1 MALRDLL
8 LFGIV
13 FGAIPFILR
22 RPWIGVLMW
31 VWIGVMNPHR
41 LSWGI
46 AYSFPMAQ
54 VIAAVTLVALVFSR
68 EPLRL
73 KGGFAAVALASFLL
87 WTCVTTLFALAP
99 GSAQLMLERVLK
111 IQLFTFVAL
120 LVLYKRIHVVALIWV
135 LVLSIGYYS
144 VKGGLFTLL
153 TGGIHRVWGPAD
165 SFIMDNNA
173 LAVAV
178 TITLPLWAYLFIVHR
193 QRWLRIAIAGALLLS
208 AVSVLGSQ
216 SRGALLAIGATALY
230 LWLQSRGKKVAVGIV
245 LIVAGILLVSFM
257 PDTWTERMLTMNLPQ
272 EQRDASAR
280 GRIDAWAMLTNLA
293 MDRPIV
299 GGGFEPYAREI
310 WDRYYPQPYDRPYSA
325 HSIYFSVLGEHGF
338 VGLSLFLTFWLATW
352 SLARRLAR
360 ETRDRPDESW
370 AHWLARLSQASLIAY
385 FVGGAFLDL
394 AYWDVPY
401 YLFVAVAVARFIVA
415 QRKPA
420 AAPVTERVINSSV
433 GTSSGSRTPGK
444 QPEVRP
450 DFQRR

>member
-54 VIAAVTLVALVFSR
+54 VVAAATFVALVFSR

-73 KGGFAAVALASFLL
+73 KGGFAAVALLSFVL
-87 WTCVTTLFALAP
+87 WMCVTTLFALVP
-99 GSAQLMLERVLK
+99 ESAQPMLERVLK

-120 LVLYKRIHVVALIWV
+120 LVLYKRIHVIALIWV
-135 LVLSIGYYS
+135 LALSIGYYS
-144 VKGGLFTLL
+144 IKGGLFTLL
-153 TGGIHRVWGPAD
+153 TGGIHRVWGPAA
-165 SFIMDNNA
+165 SFIVDNNA

-178 TITLPLWAYLFIVHR
+178 TITLPLWVYLFIVHR

-208 AVSVLGSQ
+208 AVAVLGSQ

-230 LWLQSRGKKVAVGIV
+230 LWLQSRGKKAAVAIVLVVVGIS
-245 LIVAGILLVSFM
+245 LVSFM

-280 GRIDAWAMLTNLA
+280 GRLGCMGDADQPCPRSSSSSEGDSN
-293 MDRPIV
+293 RIRGRSGIV
-299 GGGFEPYAREI
+299 I
-310 WDRYYPQPYDRPYSA
+310 
-325 HSIYFSVLGEHGF
+325 
-338 VGLSLFLTFWLATW
+338 
-352 SLARRLAR
+352 
-360 ETRDRPDESW
+360 TR
-370 AHWLARLSQASLIAY
+370 
-385 FVGGAFLDL
+385 
-394 AYWDVPY
+394 
-401 YLFVAVAVARFIVA
+401 
-415 QRKPA
+415 
-420 AAPVTERVINSSV
+420 
-433 GTSSGSRTPGK
+433 SRTIAPTRGTAFTS
-444 QPEVRP
+444 QFLVNTGSS
-450 DFQRR
+450 DSVSF